1 MENRSI
7 EAIQTDIDWI
17 NSEIERLDD
26 TPDDQRG
33 DSFER
38 EWSNALEV
46 LFSLSWELTQV
57 ME

>member
-17 NSEIERLDD
+17 ISEIEKLDY
-26 TPDDQRG
+26 TPDEQRG

-38 EWSNALEV
+38 EWSDAHEV
-46 LFSLSWELTQV
+46 FVSLVWELRQV